1 MPLSFSTTISS
12 KRSQLVNRLLLTGAG
27 AAVVHAGI
35 DAMYASWAVVGAD
48 INIALWMLFLWGLN
62 RQGYYVFVRYA
73 LLISL
78 SLVLL
83 AYGSVI
89 PAENGINLLFLPMMS
104 LAFVLFDYRQH
115 GAKLAISMF
124 MLGCFLLLEG
134 TDYQLL
140 GSLELQEEADRASF
154 IVNFLTAG
162 AMLYFSF
169 STVTHANHA
178 AEERLQQKTEEL
190 EEQNELLSKT
200 NEELDRFVYSTSH
213 DLRAPLL
220 SMLGLLQL
228 LENKKADEPI
238 QPYLNMLRNRVENL
252 ESFINDIRTYAHN
265 NRRPVEAEPLLLCS
279 LVSDIYSHL
288 RYLQSTTPLTL
299 RQDIAP
305 QSPLL
310 LDRERLTTI
319 LSNLVANAIKY
330 HRPDQENPF
339 VTVGARLEENQLHLW
354 VQDNGPGIAPQI
366 QARMFEMFYRGDE
379 RSGGSGLGLYLVK
392 ETLEKLGGSIM
403 AESELGR
410 GSTFHVWVPLN
421 NSQNEKQA
429 APLSMRG

>member
-1 MPLSFSTTISS
+1 MPQSFTISS
-12 KRSQLVNRLLLTGAG
+12 KRNLIVNRLLLIGAG
-27 AAVVHAGI
+27 AALVHAGI
-35 DAMYASWAVVGAD
+35 DALYASWWVVGAD
-48 INIALWMLFLWGLN
+48 VTIALWLVFLYGLN
-62 RQGYYVFVRYA
+62 RLGHHQLVRWSI
-73 LLISL
+73 LISL

-83 AYGSVI
+83 AYSSVI
-89 PAENGINLLFLPMMS
+89 PPQHGLHLLFLPMMS

-115 GAKLAISMF
+115 GAKLGISLF
-124 MLGCFLLLEG
+124 MMACFLLLEY
-134 TDYQLL
+134 TDYKLL
-140 GSLELQEEADRASF
+140 GKMELQQEADRFSF
-154 IVNFLTAG
+154 IANFLTAG
-162 AMLYFSF
+162 LMLYFSF
-169 STVTHANHA
+169 STITHANHA
-178 AEERLQQKTEEL
+178 AEERLQQKTAEL

-200 NEELDRFVYSTSH
+200 NKELDRFVYSTSH

-265 NRRPVEAEPLLLCS
+265 NRQPIEAEPLLLDS
-279 LVSDIYSHL
+279 LVSDIYSNL
-288 RYLQSTTPLTL
+288 RYLQSAAPLEF

-305 QSPLL
+305 QNPLL
-310 LDRERLTTI
+310 LDRERITTI
-319 LSNLVANAIKY
+319 LSNLIANAIKY
-330 HRPDQENPF
+330 HRSEKDAPF
-339 VTVGARLEENQLHLW
+339 VAVGARLEDGQLHLW

-392 ETLEKLGGSIM
+392 ETLHKLGGSIM
-403 AESELGR
+403 AESDLGR

-421 NSQNEKQA
+421 NNQNEKQA
-429 APLSMRG
+429 PPFSMRG